1 MLSGVFCIAL
11 LVVAIFATKKIIDH
25 LFPTPANF
33 VPSALEDAVTKLA
46 GVEHNAST
54 TAITTTST
62 ATTTTPTSTTTT
74 TTTTT
79 RTTRATIST
88 NKCGSYEDLF
98 YANVSGMN
106 AAHWSLAYSD
116 VKLHIADNEFISV
129 SIRKNSDEKDAK
141 KQGIYLD
148 NSANVSDSRLVNE
161 FHDPPVI

>member
-1 MLSGVFCIAL
+1 
-11 LVVAIFATKKIIDH
+11 
-25 LFPTPANF
+25 
-33 VPSALEDAVTKLA
+33 
-46 GVEHNAST
+46 
-54 TAITTTST
+54 
-62 ATTTTPTSTTTT
+62 
-74 TTTTT
+74 
-79 RTTRATIST
+79 
-88 NKCGSYEDLF
+88 
-98 YANVSGMN
+98 MN